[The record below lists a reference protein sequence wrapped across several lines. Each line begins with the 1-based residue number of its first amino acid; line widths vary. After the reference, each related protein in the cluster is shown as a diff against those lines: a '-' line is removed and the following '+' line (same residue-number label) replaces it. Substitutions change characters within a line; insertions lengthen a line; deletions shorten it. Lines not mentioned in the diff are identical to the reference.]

1 MRQRHIEVFRALML
15 THSATRAAE
24 QLHTSQPTAS
34 RFLADLEREIG
45 FKLFTRTGGKLFPT
59 PEADALYVEVQRSF
73 AGLDRISEVAAGIAE
88 FRAGRLRIASI
99 SAFAHG
105 ALVEVVPRFRE
116 KFNSVEMALQIG
128 SFDEV
133 VRAVVANQCEIGF
146 VAYPVGLSGMTQYP
160 LVEVDSVCAMPAG
173 HRLEAM
179 ESVSVEDLRG
189 ERFISLGHNV
199 PSGRHVDQI
208 FAAAGVERGVV
219 LETQTAAVA
228 CAFIKQGMGVSI
240 LDPFTVGALLDER
253 MSARP
258 FVPGFRFHFS
268 ALMRSDR
275 PAARIARRFL
285 DEVRQTLTEAPP
297 ERNWWRTH
305 PHIPTE

>member
-15 THSATRAAE
+15 THSVTRAAE

-59 PEADALYVEVQRSF
+59 SEADALYVEVQRSF
-73 AGLDRISEVAAGIAE
+73 AGLDRIAQVAEGIAG
-88 FRAGRLRIASI
+88 FRANRLRIASI

-105 ALVEVVPRFRE
+105 ALVEAVPRFRA
-116 KFNSVEMALQIG
+116 KFDSVGIVLEVG

-146 VAYPVGLSGMTQYP
+146 VAYPVGHSGVTQYP
-160 LVEVDSVCAMPAG
+160 LVEINSVCAMPAG
-173 HRLEAM
+173 HRLEAQD
-179 ESVSVEDLRG
+179 SVSVADLRG
-189 ERFISLGHNV
+189 ERFISLDHDV

-208 FAAAGVERGVV
+208 FVAAGVERDIV
-219 LETQTAAVA
+219 LETKTAAVA
-228 CAFIKQGMGVSI
+228 CSFIKQDMGVSI
-240 LDPFTVGALLDER
+240 LDPFTVGALLDAR

-275 PAARIARRFL
+275 PAARIARSFL
-285 DEVRQTLTEAPP
+285 DEVRQTLAEGSP
-297 ERNWWRTH
+297 ERHWWRTQA
-305 PHIPTE
+305 HIPSE